1 VVRDGPAARAGVKPG
16 DVVTA
21 IGGAK
26 VANTAQ
32 LLRAVGALKPPSSAV
47 LAVQRGSDAMT
58 LSVPVAKRPP
68 ARPRDAD
75 DGR

>member
-1 VVRDGPAARAGVKPG
+1 MATGTLRVIASLPRC
-16 DVVTA
+16 T
-21 IGGAK
+21 
-26 VANTAQ
+26 ANTAQ

-68 ARPRDAD
+68 IKPRDVD